1 MRCFVQFVNQFHKE
15 ESGQDLLEYALVL
28 LAIAAAAVVGSN
40 SLASTL
46 SSAISSL
53 NTKIS
58 GLIT

>member
-1 MRCFVQFVNQFHKE
+1 MRFAQFVNQFHKE

-28 LAIAAAAVVGSN
+28 LAIAAAAVVGSK
-40 SLASTL
+40 SLANTIQ
-46 SSAISSL
+46 SAIGTL